1 MPETPNFDPAG
12 AIAIIGMSGRFPGAP
27 DTRTLW
33 RNLCQGREA
42 ISFFD
47 DETLLNAG
55 VPSSL
60 LQHPDY
66 VRAGAILEG
75 SDQFDAGFFGM
86 SPREAEI
93 TDPQHR
99 VFLECAWEA
108 LEDAGYAADACPG
121 QVAVYAGA
129 GLNTYMIENL
139 LPATW
144 LQQTLG
150 ILPLMIGNKADFLPS
165 TVSYK
170 LGLRGE
176 SINIGTACSTSLVAV
191 HMACRSLLA
200 YESDMALAGGV
211 TIAAAQHRGYLYQSG
226 SVYSPDG
233 HCRSFDARA
242 QGTVGG
248 NGAGVVV
255 LKRLSDAQ
263 DDGDTIIAVIRAS
276 AINNDGAVKAGFT
289 APGVAG
295 QRAVIAQAL
304 ALAEI
309 PPETIGYIETHGTAT
324 PMGDPIEIR
333 ALADAYGK
341 HGAPGSCAIGSIKSN
356 LGHLDAAAGV
366 AGLIKAAL
374 CLRHRS
380 LVPSLH
386 FESPNPEIDF
396 AATPFHVNT
405 EWRPWTP
412 GAPGIPLRAAVSAF
426 GLGGT
431 NAHAIL
437 EEAPQQAPS
446 PAAGRAWQVLPLS
459 AQGGAALQRAA
470 TRLADR
476 LEEDPTIELA
486 DAAYTLQTGRKAFA
500 MRRAVVAR
508 DTAEAIALLRHST
521 APALKAHG
529 QVLDAPSLVF
539 MFPGI
544 GDHYPGMGGNL
555 YREEPVLRAHLD
567 HCAGL
572 LLPRLGIDIRD
583 LLFPTRAAPAA
594 AAASHGGDPFQRL
607 RRTANEPTSHT
618 ALTRTEHLHPAL
630 FALEYALAQLWIDRV
645 GPPAALI
652 GYSLGEYTAAC
663 LAGVMSLEDALL
675 LVCERA
681 RLIQGMPPGRM
692 LAVGL
697 SETAIRPMLTPSLS
711 LAAINGPAMS
721 VVAGPSDAVSELS
734 GRLAEAGIAQLAVH
748 SAHAFHSQ
756 MLAELKE
763 PLCALFGSVKLHP
776 PTIPYLSNRSGT
788 WITAAEA
795 TDPHHWARHTI
806 ETVRFADGLTEL
818 CGDPQRVF
826 LEVGP
831 GQTLCSLVL
840 QLTSAQPRTQP
851 SLPAAHEADADTAT
865 LAQALAWLWSQG
877 LPVNW
882 AGQHA
887 GEARRR
893 VALPTYSFERQRYW
907 IAAPATTDQGT
918 PAADQPAASSSEPLQ
933 PPTDGTPFP
942 ESAFEPPASDFE
954 AAVIDIWRELFHVEQ
969 ISVNDNFFA
978 LGGNS
983 LLAVQFFSRL
993 RALYQVELPLRA
1005 VFQTPTPRGI
1015 ATELENALL
1024 AELDKLSDD
1033 EARAQTTRDNALGHP
1048 EVPRVTPTLYT
1059 LPDGLRVWQF
1069 NQVETDHFHHDI
1081 FESRVY
1087 HRNGIRFDD
1096 RAVIFDIGANIGL
1109 FSLYASRQCHQPQI
1123 HAFEPAP
1130 PVFRLLQDNLAANAV
1145 EADLLNCGISDA
1157 SGARQL
1163 TFYPLST
1170 GMSSFHADR
1179 QQEQEVLHAI
1189 MLNQQ
1194 QQGMPGMDEV
1204 MDWADQILEQRFQA
1218 LDFECRMVT
1227 VSEVMRERGLARIDL
1242 MKIDVQ
1248 KCELEVL
1255 QGIDDE
1261 HWPAIRQIVIEV
1273 HDLDGRVAQVAA
1285 MLRQR
1290 GYEVVVEQELLY
1302 RSSNISN
1309 LYAIRP

>member
-1 MPETPNFDPAG
+1 
-12 AIAIIGMSGRFPGAP
+12 
-27 DTRTLW
+27 
-33 RNLCQGREA
+33 
-42 ISFFD
+42 
-47 DETLLNAG
+47 
-55 VPSSL
+55 
-60 LQHPDY
+60 
-66 VRAGAILEG
+66 
-75 SDQFDAGFFGM
+75 
-86 SPREAEI
+86 
-93 TDPQHR
+93 
-99 VFLECAWEA
+99 
-108 LEDAGYAADACPG
+108 
-121 QVAVYAGA
+121 
-129 GLNTYMIENL
+129 
-139 LPATW
+139 
-144 LQQTLG
+144 
-150 ILPLMIGNKADFLPS
+150 
-165 TVSYK
+165 
-170 LGLRGE
+170 
-176 SINIGTACSTSLVAV
+176 
-191 HMACRSLLA
+191 
-200 YESDMALAGGV
+200 
-211 TIAAAQHRGYLYQSG
+211 
-226 SVYSPDG
+226 
-233 HCRSFDARA
+233 
-242 QGTVGG
+242 
-248 NGAGVVV
+248 
-255 LKRLSDAQ
+255 
-263 DDGDTIIAVIRAS
+263 
-276 AINNDGAVKAGFT
+276 
-289 APGVAG
+289 
-295 QRAVIAQAL
+295 
-304 ALAEI
+304 
-309 PPETIGYIETHGTAT
+309 
-324 PMGDPIEIR
+324 
-333 ALADAYGK
+333 
-341 HGAPGSCAIGSIKSN
+341 
-356 LGHLDAAAGV
+356 
-366 AGLIKAAL
+366 
-374 CLRHRS
+374 
-380 LVPSLH
+380 
-386 FESPNPEIDF
+386 
-396 AATPFHVNT
+396 
-405 EWRPWTP
+405 
-412 GAPGIPLRAAVSAF
+412 
-426 GLGGT
+426 
-431 NAHAIL
+431 
-437 EEAPQQAPS
+437 
-446 PAAGRAWQVLPLS
+446 
-459 AQGGAALQRAA
+459 
-470 TRLADR
+470 
-476 LEEDPTIELA
+476 
-486 DAAYTLQTGRKAFA
+486 
-500 MRRAVVAR
+500 
-508 DTAEAIALLRHST
+508 
-521 APALKAHG
+521 
-529 QVLDAPSLVF
+529 
-539 MFPGI
+539 
-544 GDHYPGMGGNL
+544 
-555 YREEPVLRAHLD
+555 
-567 HCAGL
+567 
-572 LLPRLGIDIRD
+572 
-583 LLFPTRAAPAA
+583 
-594 AAASHGGDPFQRL
+594 
-607 RRTANEPTSHT
+607 
-618 ALTRTEHLHPAL
+618 
-630 FALEYALAQLWIDRV
+630 
-645 GPPAALI
+645 
-652 GYSLGEYTAAC
+652 
-663 LAGVMSLEDALL
+663 MSLEDALL

-1145 EADLLNCGISDA
+1145 EAHLLNCGISDA